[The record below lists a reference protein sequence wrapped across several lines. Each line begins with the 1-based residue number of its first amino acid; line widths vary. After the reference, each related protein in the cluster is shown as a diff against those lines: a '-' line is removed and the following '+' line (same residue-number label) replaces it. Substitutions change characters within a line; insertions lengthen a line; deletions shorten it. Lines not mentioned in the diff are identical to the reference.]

1 MSGRPDR
8 HFRAIYLGLISGFGA
23 RDSVPPPPNPR
34 SGAHSV
40 AGAVR
45 MAIAFRC
52 NVANPRQ
59 HHKGIFYD
67 KFGFVGE
74 QFPSSVAYGDT
85 FPPGGRLVCATFAIV
100 WWRAIMASHEGEA
113 VSEAD

>member
-1 MSGRPDR
+1 M
-8 HFRAIYLGLISGFGA
+8 
-23 RDSVPPPPNPR
+23 
-34 SGAHSV
+34 
-40 AGAVR
+40 
-45 MAIAFRC
+45 RC
-52 NVANPRQ
+52 TEMQNA
-59 HHKGIFYD
+59 KGKMQNG